1 MVEKYKI
8 WDRKGKRFIDI
19 DNEDYE
25 GYSNIAMCPNTGDVM
40 GYSVSTGELDT
51 ECFRDL
57 IAIEYTGFSDN
68 ANNEPIFLG
77 SIVKIKGHPKQAIN
91 GAYAVMR
98 DHKSKRILA
107 GKKELYSILSYATV
121 IGNIQEDSHSINF
134 NWNEEVNPLQKY
146 DNKKD

>member
-1 MVEKYKI
+1 MRGRINMVEKYKI

-57 IAIEYTGFSDN
+57 IAIEYTGFSVK
-68 ANNEPIFLG
+68 ANNETIFFGCILY
-77 SIVKIKGHPKQAIN
+77 IKLMLKTEIN
-91 GAYAVMR
+91 TEYTYM
-98 DHKSKRILA
+98 
-107 GKKELYSILSYATV
+107 
-121 IGNIQEDSHSINF
+121 
-134 NWNEEVNPLQKY
+134 Y
-146 DNKKD
+146 D